1 VNIDNNIFN
10 IMAAKSLIIKDYR
23 NEIPGGFRDESKTEW
38 VFPVIEYPNGKGK
51 TNKWQIKVRLFR
63 QQGNE
68 VVFIPILDEYFDSA
82 TDMTGISGWIKVD
95 AGVLGGKTRESE
107 PTIVTTGKNT
117 GRANATNVFQ
127 QTLRDALSLHN
138 KQLSKVA
145 KEGPVGDTVR
155 YPPMLAQDL
164 RTINTKPDITKGVY
178 VQMKYNGVRGVATL
192 DFLNGDPVVIIY
204 SRRGKTYPL
213 LGHIKRELLPV
224 FLHYYQQ
231 GKRLYLD
238 GELYLHGRPLQEI
251 AGIARRDRVKGDE
264 LDEIMLQYHV
274 YDCFFTDELAMPYS
288 ERRIRL
294 EDICRM
300 FAELEYV
307 QCVET
312 HYVNTQEELDRLY
325 RQFLDAGYEGAMIR
339 PANQPYQFSY
349 NEYHSANL
357 LKMKPRYDAEYEIV
371 GYDHG
376 ERGKASKALMMIC
389 KTPAGTEFYVTPAK
403 ELAWRIQMYEQMSQ
417 KVNVNGVE
425 MTVFERDFKG
435 KKLIV
440 YYDEKTSDD
449 VPARASTEMEVRD
462 WD

>member
-1 VNIDNNIFN
+1 
-10 IMAAKSLIIKDYR
+10 MAAKSLIIKDYR
-23 NEIPGGFRDESKTEW
+23 REIPGGFKDDTRTEW
-38 VFPVIEYPNGKGK
+38 AFPVIEYPNGRGK
-51 TNKWQIKVRLFR
+51 NNRWQIKVRLTR
-63 QQGNE
+63 TVDGNT
-68 VVFIPILDEYFDSA
+68 VFIPILDEYFDAA
-82 TDMTGISGWIKVD
+82 TNMAGIAGWIKVD
-95 AGVLGGKTRESE
+95 AGVVGGKVRESE
-107 PTIVTTGKNT
+107 PTIVASGKNT

-164 RTINTKPDITKGVY
+164 RTITTKPDITQGVY
-178 VQMKYNGVRGVATL
+178 VQKKYNGVRGVATL
-192 DFLNGDPVVIIY
+192 DFVNGEPKVIIY

-213 LGHIKRELLPV
+213 LEHIKRELLPV
-224 FLHYYQQ
+224 LLHYHQL

-251 AGIARRDRVKGDE
+251 AGVARRDRVKGDE
-264 LDEIMLQYHV
+264 LDAVALQYHV

-288 ERRIRL
+288 ERKTQL

-300 FAELEYV
+300 FAELEYL

-312 HYVNTQEELDRLY
+312 FYVNTQEDLNRLY
-325 RQFLDAGYEGAMIR
+325 QQFLDAGFEGAMVR
-339 PANQPYQFSY
+339 PGNQPYQFSY

-357 LKMKPRYDAEYEIV
+357 LKMKPRYDAEYEII

-376 ERGKASKALMMIC
+376 EKGKASRALMMIC
-389 KTPAGTEFYVTPAK
+389 KTPAGIEFYVTPAK
-403 ELAWRIQMYEQMSQ
+403 ELAWRIQMYTQMGQ
-417 KVNVNGVE
+417 RVNVDGVE
-425 MTVFERDFKG
+425 MTIFERDFKG
-435 KKLIV
+435 RKLIV
-440 YYDEKTSDD
+440 YYDEKTNDD

>member
-1 VNIDNNIFN
+1 
-10 IMAAKSLIIKDYR
+10 MAAKSLIIKDYR
-23 NEIPGGFRDESKTEW
+23 REIPGGFRDESRTEW
-38 VFPVIEYPNGKGK
+38 VFPVIEYPNGRGK
-51 TNKWQIKVRLFR
+51 INKWQIKVRLMR
-63 QQGNE
+63 GQE
-68 VVFIPILDEYFDSA
+68 VIPILDEYFDAA
-82 TDMTGISGWIKVD
+82 TDLTGVTGWIKVD
-95 AGVLGGKTRESE
+95 AGVVGGKVRDSE
-107 PTIVTTGKNT
+107 PTVVVGGKNT

-164 RTINTKPDITKGVY
+164 RTISNNQRPDITLGVY
-178 VQMKYNGVRGVATL
+178 VQRKYNGVRGVATL
-192 DFLNGDPVVIIY
+192 DFVNGEPNVIIY

-224 FLHYYQQ
+224 FLHYHQQ
-231 GKRLYLD
+231 GKKLYLD

-251 AGIARRDRVKGDE
+251 AGVARRDRAKGDE
-264 LDEIMLQYHV
+264 LDAIMLQYHV
-274 YDCFFTDELAMPYS
+274 YDCFFTDDLAMPYS
-288 ERRIRL
+288 ERKTRL

-312 HYVNTQEELDRLY
+312 QYVNNAEDLDRLY
-325 RQFLDAGYEGAMIR
+325 QQYLAAGYEGAMVR

-357 LKMKPRYDAEYEIV
+357 LKMKPRYDAEYEII

-376 ERGKASKALMMIC
+376 EKGKASKALMMIC
-389 KTPAGTEFYVTPAK
+389 KTPQGTEFYVTPAK
-403 ELAWRIQMYEQMSQ
+403 ELAWRIQMYEQMGQ
-417 KVNVNGVE
+417 RVE
-425 MTVFERDFKG
+425 VDGAPMTVFERDFKG
-435 KKLIV
+435 RKLIV
-440 YYDEKTSDD
+440 YYDEKTTDD